1 MATTYEKVVAVI
13 SKAPHFRQNNE
24 INQLLP
30 WFRKKSKLFYKLK
43 TEILEDILRNCD
55 FVSKKPDDIII
66 LQGEQG
72 NCFYIILRGKVTI
85 YNLSKGD
92 EENITQLTRDELKSD
107 NQLDRTKL
115 GNFVCHLTTGDP
127 FGEVALLS
135 KDCIRTASVVAEE
148 NIDLMVV
155 EKSLYERSV
164 RDVLTKEF
172 QQKIAFICANPLFR
186 DWPHKYR
193 HQLAMAVY
201 KIVLAYNE
209 ELIAQGEATTCI
221 YFVLKGQ
228 LEILC
233 NPKQH
238 VSQYPKLVLPE
249 ITDTRSKILK
259 KQNIKTRYKATF
271 SDQ

>member
-1 MATTYEKVVAVI
+1 MFLVFFSA
-13 SKAPHFRQNNE
+13 
-24 INQLLP
+24 
-30 WFRKKSKLFYKLK
+30 
-43 TEILEDILRNCD
+43 
-55 FVSKKPDDIII
+55 
-66 LQGEQG
+66 
-72 NCFYIILRGKVTI
+72 
-85 YNLSKGD
+85 
-92 EENITQLTRDELKSD
+92 
-107 NQLDRTKL
+107 
-115 GNFVCHLTTGDP
+115 TGDP

-221 YFVLKGQ
+221 YFVLK
-228 LEILC
+228 
-233 NPKQH
+233 
-238 VSQYPKLVLPE
+238 
-249 ITDTRSKILK
+249 
-259 KQNIKTRYKATF
+259 
-271 SDQ
+271 